1 MRIRDARLGNPVGE
15 GFDWRDPMKLNAG
28 AFAVAFGLWW
38 GGGLFIA
45 TWWLIAIGGITGEL
59 TIIEQFYPGFSFT
72 PVGSFI
78 GLAWGLVCG
87 AICGGILALL
97 YNFFAGLSAVPA
109 GQPVGKTT

>member
-1 MRIRDARLGNPVGE
+1 
-15 GFDWRDPMKLNAG
+15 MKLNVG
-28 AFAVAFGLWW
+28 AFAAAFGIWW
-38 GGGLFIA
+38 GVGLFIA
-45 TWWLIAIGGITGEL
+45 TWWLIGTGGMTGEP

-97 YNFFAGLSAVPA
+97 YNFFAGLIAVPT
-109 GQPVGKTT
+109 GQTVAQTT